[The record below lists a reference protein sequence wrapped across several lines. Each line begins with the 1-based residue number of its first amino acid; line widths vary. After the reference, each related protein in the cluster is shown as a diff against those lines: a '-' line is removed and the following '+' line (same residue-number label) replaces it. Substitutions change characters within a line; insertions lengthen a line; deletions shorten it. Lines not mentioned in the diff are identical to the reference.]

1 MLESEIQNAI
11 LHELGRESD
20 VTLWRNN
27 TGQAKEEVCTREHL
41 ERLMSFI
48 SEAQRG
54 REAGLRDAQSL
65 IRSLLSERQRH
76 TRYGLC
82 VGSSDI
88 IGIVRTPE
96 DAAGC
101 ETCRIGVAEGPH
113 THRPS
118 LGIFLALEVK
128 SSTGRVSKE
137 QQMFL
142 DLVNRRG
149 GVGRVVRSVND
160 ARKALDE
167 ARAL

>member
-11 LHELGRESD
+11 LHKLGRESD
-20 VTLWRNN
+20 VTIWRNN
-27 TGQAKEEVCTREHL
+27 TGQAKEEVCTRAHL
-41 ERLMSFI
+41 ERLLTLTSAALGGDHRAGN
-48 SEAQRG
+48 EAV
-54 REAGLRDAQSL
+54 SV
-65 IRSLLSERQRH
+65 IRALLSERQRH

-88 IGIVRTPE
+88 IGIV
-96 DAAGC
+96 
-101 ETCRIGVAEGPH
+101 ETRKRERVSTLTDGSKRNAH
-113 THRPS
+113 
-118 LGIFLALEVK
+118 LWQNGIFLALEVK

-149 GVGRVVRSVND
+149 GIGRVVRSVDD
-160 ARKALDE
+160 ARAALGE